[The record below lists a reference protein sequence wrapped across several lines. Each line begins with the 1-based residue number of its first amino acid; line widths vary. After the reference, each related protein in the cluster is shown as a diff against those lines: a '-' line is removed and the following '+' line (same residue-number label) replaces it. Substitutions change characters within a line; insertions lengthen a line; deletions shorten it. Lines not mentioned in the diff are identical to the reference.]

1 MKYFYIAYRG
11 VNLNGKTIFGSA
23 CVKDDNLLTIKDYEA
38 ATKKEENLEIVVVT
52 TFSEISKKA
61 YDLR

>member
-1 MKYFYIAYRG
+1 
-11 VNLNGKTIFGSA
+11 
-23 CVKDDNLLTIKDYEA
+23 VKDDNLLTIKDYEA